1 MVEQMKWEDIYE
13 LWKRGCYHFPDLLT
27 EPVDVE
33 TVYVKNEREGCCIY
47 GYDWLENEAAQD
59 RKELIRENPIEFL
72 YFTKHSNKGTIQTAE
87 MLVEARDEEE
97 LAAVW
102 IAATAKELSDYRLE
116 NGIGYCAEELYT
128 AVARGFLEKKYYLW
142 HHAMKKLVPEIMI
155 PRKILKNMASDDVA
169 LVIELIQ
176 LNTML
181 LKSNWRIL
189 RYSSLEDGKAPEMYR
204 GVRCE

>member
-1 MVEQMKWEDIYE
+1 
-13 LWKRGCYHFPDLLT
+13 
-27 EPVDVE
+27 
-33 TVYVKNEREGCCIY
+33 
-47 GYDWLENEAAQD
+47 
-59 RKELIRENPIEFL
+59 
-72 YFTKHSNKGTIQTAE
+72 
-87 MLVEARDEEE
+87 
-97 LAAVW
+97 
-102 IAATAKELSDYRLE
+102 
-116 NGIGYCAEELYT
+116 
-128 AVARGFLEKKYYLW
+128 
-142 HHAMKKLVPEIMI
+142 MKKLVPEIMI